1 MLENLLSDIVE
12 EIEKQT
18 GEEVDIKENTYIL
31 QTKSAWLTLGLEEDE
46 NGEDKLQVHV
56 TGGKVTY
63 LETDNDLFGEL
74 YGGNDNDT
82 NN

>member
-1 MLENLLSDIVE
+1 MLENLLSDIVK

-46 NGEDKLQVHV
+46 NGEDQLQVHV
-56 TGGKVTY
+56 AGGKVTY
-63 LETDNDLFGEL
+63 LETDNDIFEGL
-74 YGGNDNDT
+74 YGGNEDDT
-82 NN
+82 TN